1 MAPYEYDV
9 TDADEFPVT
18 TPAIE
23 IIPERVRVLTTSTSV
38 MQKLQPKMSKAP
50 WAPSFRKLS
59 FLVAQDEHLL
69 GLIHLSS
76 PMAMKSIK
84 IRLGGI
90 DSKELADHYAN
101 ASVLVGAQPV
111 SWYWNLGKML
121 ALIAPTLGDV
131 FEGRYENDLRGI
143 ITTSLWGKGSQYN
156 RIYEYLGVTA
166 KGGHTHTGIDPDKI
180 KRLKERALAE
190 GFVKAD
196 VGIGHPYA
204 RYGSG
209 EHKLLPNNR
218 WKPKGSQTD
227 PCLKHAWF
235 EGQPVGGIVADPLQ
249 KCTCTGGD
257 GSSAKL
263 RLVKFLF
270 EMYPDEAEPLDTG
283 EARGI
288 YYHDA
293 IPPDQRLETIQA
305 WYARWGLPRWEKK
318 QGEEAPYKDGLS

>member
-1 MAPYEYDV
+1 MSYEYDV
-9 TDADEFPVT
+9 TDSDQFPVK
-18 TPAIE
+18 TPAME
-23 IIPERVRVLTTSTSV
+23 IIPERVQVLTTSTTV
-38 MQKLQPKMSKAP
+38 MKVLQPKMSKAP

-59 FLVAQDEHLL
+59 FLVTQDEHLL

-76 PMAMKSIK
+76 PLAMKPITA
-84 IRLGGI
+84 RLGGI
-90 DSKELADHYAN
+90 SSQELSYHYAN

-131 FEGRYENDLRGI
+131 FEGRYGHDLRGI

-156 RIYEYLGVTA
+156 RIYEYLGVTD
-166 KGGHTHTGIDPDKI
+166 KGGHTHTGITPGKFE
-180 KRLKERALAE
+180 RLKARAIAD
-190 GFVKAD
+190 GFTKAD
-196 VGIGHPYA
+196 VGIGHPLA
-204 RYGSG
+204 RYGDI
-209 EHKLLPNNR
+209 ETKTLPSNR
-218 WKPKGSQTD
+218 WRPKGKYTT

-235 EGQPVGGIVADPLQ
+235 EGEPVPEIVPDPDQ

-270 EMYPDEAEPLDTG
+270 TVYPDEAEPLDTG

-293 IPPDQRLETIQA
+293 IPPDQRPETIQG
-305 WYARWGLPRWEKK
+305 WYDRWGLRRWESKK
-318 QGEEAPYKDGLS
+318 GEKAPYQDGLS